1 MLSPVVPFSAL
12 LYLFVKKY
20 LCYTLQPVYF
30 PPIFQVVTNKYLR
43 TLALVKQ
50 DLTEDNVDRVLEED
64 SLNLEA
70 ANLAKDDKDF
80 KIYMGLS

>member
-1 MLSPVVPFSAL
+1 M
-12 LYLFVKKY
+12 
-20 LCYTLQPVYF
+20 
-30 PPIFQVVTNKYLR
+30 VTNKYLR

-50 DLTEDNVDRVLEED
+50 DLTEDSVDRVLEED

-80 KIYMGLS
+80 KVYMGLG